1 MEPVTIQLPVSLG
14 NRLVNVPQPSEC
26 RVRVFFR
33 SAERGTKE
41 WVEISDKLEIPASY
55 DGKLVKFKV
64 QRFSGY
70 VYIICALAY
79 KFHAHLVMFYHF
91 FSFLAF
97 LCDLFLPCIYVA
109 FLT

>member
-1 MEPVTIQLPVSLG
+1 LEPVTIQLPVSLG

-70 VYIICALAY
+70 VYRWSQKIKGFRIIY
-79 KFHAHLVMFYHF
+79 RDVRIFDKRRK
-91 FSFLAF
+91 
-97 LCDLFLPCIYVA
+97 
-109 FLT
+109 